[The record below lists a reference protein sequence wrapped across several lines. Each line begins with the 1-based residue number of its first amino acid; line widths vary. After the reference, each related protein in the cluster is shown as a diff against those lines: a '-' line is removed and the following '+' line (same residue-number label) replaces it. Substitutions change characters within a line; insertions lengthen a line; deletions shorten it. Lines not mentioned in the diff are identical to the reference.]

1 MKKIRKLSS
10 EINVFI
16 VLFLFVVILFQAVIG
31 MYCLKLV
38 DDKKMAWKGA
48 IHRDFEHYASENMDE
63 LSKVRDN
70 LINSNDLIEQ
80 IGSQNPNFEAVREK
94 VYGMQDFM
102 SGTIHVCAFNKLGEM
117 MPVSGNISEEETE
130 NAEKSFLLYI
140 DEFGKTNIPSEEF
153 VYHTFFEFST
163 DEYHNF
169 YFVSFSPI
177 VDYGYTGAGDK
188 VVGHLCT
195 FTLVEAEKKF
205 AGYEEVSDINIT
217 LKSDGVESVIV
228 SGRGTG
234 NSLLTEKW
242 SGEKIGGT
250 NWHTDG
256 SITLSAGK
264 FDWTSLLAM
273 FVLESVLLVVII
285 LMFRRKLKR
294 NTIDP
299 LKKIGKFMRFFRI
312 SDSFKPLEIEG
323 NEDLIELS
331 GEVNKMVKRNKT
343 LANDIMTKQGK
354 LYEAENLKNQAT
366 LYALQNQVNPHYLY
380 NIFELIRSIALV
392 RGVSEIET
400 ISVNVSEIFRYNLK
414 EESIA
419 LLSDEF
425 DITKRYV
432 SIMQV
437 KYGESFEV
445 IYDLAEETLDKKI
458 MKMIFQPI
466 IENAFGHGYVRRK
479 DKFFVKVRSWMEND
493 TLCLSFYDN
502 GLGMTEERLA
512 EVNEKI
518 KADKMASGKGIG
530 IANLAHRL
538 KMMYGK
544 NCTFRIESEKDR
556 FTEIIITINM

>member
-1 MKKIRKLSS
+1 MKKNRKLSS
-10 EINVFI
+10 EINIFI

-31 MYCLKLV
+31 VYCLKLV
-38 DDKKMAWKGA
+38 DDKKLAWKGA
-48 IHRDFEHYASENMDE
+48 IHRDFEYYASENMNE
-63 LSKVRDN
+63 LSKVRAN
-70 LINSNDLIEQ
+70 LITSNELIEQ
-80 IGSQNPNFEAVREK
+80 VNSNSPDFEAVRNK
-94 VYGMQDFM
+94 IYGIQDFM
-102 SGTIHVCAFNKLGEM
+102 SGTIHVTAFNREGVM
-117 MPVSGNISEEETE
+117 TPVSGNVSEEESE
-130 NAEKSFLLYI
+130 NVKNSFLLYI
-140 DEFGKTNIPSEEF
+140 DKFEETDVPDEEF
-153 VYHTFFEFST
+153 EYHTFFEFST
-163 DEYHNF
+163 GEYHNF

-177 VDYGYTGAGDK
+177 VNYHYTGYGDK

-195 FTLVEAEKKF
+195 FTLVEAEKEF

-228 SGRGTG
+228 SGREK
-234 NSLLTEKW
+234 NNFLLTEKW
-242 SGEKIGGT
+242 TGENVKGT

-264 FDWTSLLAM
+264 FDWTSLLGM
-273 FVLESVLLVVII
+273 FILESVLLVIII
-285 LMFRRKLKR
+285 LVFRRRLKR
-294 NTIDP
+294 NTIEP

-323 NEDLIELS
+323 NEELVEFS

-343 LANDIMTKQGK
+343 LANDIMAKQGK

-392 RGVSEIET
+392 KGVSEIET

-414 EESIA
+414 EENVA

-437 KYGESFEV
+437 KYGDSFEV

-458 MKMIFQPI
+458 MKMIFQPL
-466 IENAFGHGYVRRK
+466 IENAFGHGYVRRA
-479 DKFFVKVRSWMEND
+479 DKFFVKIRSWMEDD

-502 GLGMTEERLA
+502 GLGMTKERLE
-512 EVNEKI
+512 EVTEKI

-544 NCTFRIESEKDR
+544 NCTFHIESEKDK
-556 FTEIIITINM
+556 FTKIVITINM